1 MSCVDLYKIVVGT
14 SIAAGRINSS
24 LIVCSFPDLL
34 VVSKM
39 LYDAH
44 RTVSV
49 EKHCKKIHDRIGL

>member
-1 MSCVDLYKIVVGT
+1 MSCVDLYKIEVGT

-49 EKHCKKIHDRIGL
+49 EKHCKTNT